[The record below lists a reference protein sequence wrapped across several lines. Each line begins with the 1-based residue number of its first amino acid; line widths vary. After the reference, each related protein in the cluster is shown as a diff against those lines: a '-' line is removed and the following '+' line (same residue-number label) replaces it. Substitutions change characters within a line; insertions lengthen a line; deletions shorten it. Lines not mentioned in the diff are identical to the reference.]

1 MRAMSPPVPAAS
13 GTLRNRDAFAAWSVS
28 YDANPNPLLMLEE
41 RYLLAM
47 LPAVRGRDVLDAG
60 CGSGRW
66 LRHLAARSPGTLRGI
81 DTSSAM
87 LRAAAQK
94 LISGVELIECSCD
107 ATPFADHSID
117 LILASFVL
125 SYFDKPERLA
135 GEFTRIARGG
145 CDLVL
150 SDMHP
155 ETEAHLGW
163 KRSFATTGG
172 EIRLDTTRHHLE
184 HLATT
189 FRRFGW
195 EIVSF
200 IEPEFGTPERQ
211 AFAAAGRVNRFTEA
225 AGHPAIY
232 LAHFRRSNQDSVE
245 AHSHLTTVI
254 QGARCTVGAQ
264 ESTPAQLLLTGS
276 QITRMISPRRSG
288 LIPPS
293 SYHIDL
299 DGYRILPGLINAH
312 DHLEFGLFPRLA
324 SSRYA
329 NASAWAEDIHGTYS
343 DVIATHRSIPKDVRL
358 WWGGLRN
365 LLCGVTT
372 VCHHNPLHPVLLGP
386 DFPVRVVRD
395 YTWAHSLAY
404 DPALRAGYTAAH
416 NESPFLIHACEGV
429 DVDAKGE
436 LSELDSLGML
446 RANTAIMHGLA
457 VDDEGAALM
466 ESRGVSLVICPSSNH
481 LLFGRVPRPEIFQ
494 RISKVAVG
502 SDSSLTAEGDLLDEV
517 RFAIRACSLQPT
529 HAWRMVTELPAA
541 ILRLQSGEGFLK
553 PSATADI
560 IAIRDF
566 RGEAQDRLPTLSAAD
581 IELVMTGG
589 RVMLA
594 SPAMMQRLP
603 AAATAALQPLW
614 VEDTL
619 RWLRAPVAWL
629 LQQAESVLGKDNV
642 RLGGK
647 RVRLAAAEGIQ
658 HGL

>member
-1 MRAMSPPVPAAS
+1 MRAMSPPVPAES
-13 GTLRNRDAFAAWSVS
+13 GSLRNRDAFAAWSHS
-28 YDANPNPLLMLEE
+28 YDANPSPLLNLEE

-107 ATPFADHSID
+107 ATPFADRSID

-135 GEFTRIARGG
+135 GEFTRIARDG

-172 EIRLDTTRHHLE
+172 AITLDTTRHHLE
-184 HLATT
+184 HLAAT

-195 EIVSF
+195 ELVSF
-200 IEPEFGTPERQ
+200 IEPEFGTLERQ
-211 AFAAAGRVNRFTEA
+211 AFAAAGRVSRFTEA
-225 AGHPAIY
+225 ADHPAIY
-232 LAHFRRSNQDSVE
+232 LAHFRRSNRHSAE
-245 AHSHLTTVI
+245 ANSQLTTVI
-254 QGARCTVGAQ
+254 QGARCTLGAQ
-264 ESTPAQLLLTGS
+264 ESTPAELQINGGH
-276 QITRMISPRRSG
+276 ITRMISPRRSS
-288 LIPPS
+288 LIPAS
-293 SYHIDL
+293 SCHMDL
-299 DGYRILPGLINAH
+299 DGYRIMPGLVNAH
-312 DHLEFGLFPRLA
+312 DHLEFALFPRLA
-324 SSRYA
+324 STRYA
-329 NASAWAEDIHGTYS
+329 NASAWAKGIHITYS
-343 DVIATHRSIPKDVRL
+343 DVIATHRSIPKDIRL

-372 VCHHNPLHPVLLGP
+372 VCHHNPLHPVLLGR

-395 YTWAHSLAY
+395 YIWAHSLAY
-404 DPALRAGYTAAH
+404 DPALRAGQIAAH
-416 NESPFLIHACEGV
+416 SESPFLIHACEGI
-429 DVDAKGE
+429 DENTRRE

-446 RANTAIMHGLA
+446 RANTVIVHGLA
-457 VDDEGAALM
+457 INDEGAALM
-466 ESRGVSLVICPSSNH
+466 QNRGASLVICPSSNN
-481 LLFGRVPRPEIFQ
+481 LLFGRVPRPELFQ
-494 RISKVAVG
+494 SISQVALG
-502 SDSSLTAEGDLLDEV
+502 SDSSLTAQGDLLDEV

-529 HAWRMVTELPAA
+529 LAWRMVTELPAA
-541 ILRLQSGEGFLK
+541 ILRLQNGEGFLT

-566 RGEAQDRLPTLSAAD
+566 RGDAQDRLSTLSAAD
-581 IELVMTGG
+581 VELVITGG
-589 RVMLA
+589 RVTLA
-594 SPAMMQRLP
+594 SPEMMERLP
-603 AAATAALQPLW
+603 AAATAGLQPLW
-614 VEDTL
+614 IEDTL

-647 RVRLAAAEGIQ
+647 RVRAAAAEEVQ